1 MLKLLGFLIGL
12 TIALLPFAVIVY
24 AFGGKEKLDQ
34 YLVNKFI
41 NKSLAE
47 KVEMIM
53 KKDSSPK
60 YAEATFY
67 IGNNYHHKISQTAWL
82 EYCQERI
89 DNTLDKNS
97 QEYAEAVAPIV
108 NAIVVDKYGYYLR
121 KGMEDMN
128 RKFKRFLPGLND
140 RVSLNYYVEPYKYIE
155 NKELAAKSR
164 AESTPSTQSQ
174 SSDYALMRAEENYK
188 RALRQSQ
195 RFKGT
200 KMESVY
206 ANNEKRAFAELLSAQ
221 AKYGRGK

>member
-1 MLKLLGFLIGL
+1 MLELLGSLIGL
-12 TIALLPFAVIVY
+12 IIALLPFAVIVY

-34 YLVNKFI
+34 YLLNKFI

-60 YAEATFY
+60 YAEAVFY

-108 NAIVVDKYGYYLR
+108 NAIVVDKYDYYLR
-121 KGMEDMN
+121 RGMEDMN

-140 RVSLNYYVEPYKYIE
+140 RVSLNYYAEPYKYIE

-164 AESTPSTQSQ
+164 AEEAVRQKEF
-174 SSDYALMRAEENYK
+174 EE
-188 RALRQSQ
+188 
-195 RFKGT
+195 
-200 KMESVY
+200 
-206 ANNEKRAFAELLSAQ
+206 
-221 AKYGRGK
+221 KYGTWQEREAARLRCQKCANFTKCDRRVRAQIGPCGGYTPK